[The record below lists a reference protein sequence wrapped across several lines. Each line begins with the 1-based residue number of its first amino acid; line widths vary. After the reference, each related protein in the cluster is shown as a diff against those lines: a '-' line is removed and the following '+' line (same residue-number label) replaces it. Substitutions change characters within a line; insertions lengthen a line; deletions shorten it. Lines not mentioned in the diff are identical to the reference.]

1 MKANYLNKQQG
12 SVVVVVTIALPIL
25 LLIMGMAL
33 DFGHVFVNK
42 TRLQN
47 ALDATALSA
56 AVAINKNITN
66 GTGPATEAGK
76 ETFKLFMAGSGNDE
90 WKTMKEMKADNL
102 VFEYSDTLY
111 PWDKNSFDPATD
123 RFAYVRVTSNGMLR
137 ITPVLIQ
144 VTNTFND
151 DLPVPAVSTAGPTG
165 QNCNLAPFLLCANM
179 PTDEDNLVP
188 EDPDCTNDSN
198 GDGSLDCYGYEIGE
212 VSSVEQFFCKN
223 NNCADADVEAGN
235 FNLLNLPGA
244 IGGKDINTIL
254 KGGALNT
261 CAINNLEPLDTK
273 SGRTWGPVA
282 DGVNYRIDNDGG
294 SSEDYTGPTSYQD
307 YLSDG
312 GSGFRV
318 MAVPI
323 GDCRGIQNG
332 ATELPKV
339 GVGCIFLTKHA
350 PNGSPFDVSIQFIG
364 SCPQT
369 GAWDPTNPVLN
380 GPYKIVLFKS
390 SGSADS

>member
-1 MKANYLNKQQG
+1 MRINCTKKQRG
-12 SVVVVVTIALPIL
+12 VVVVAVTIALPIL
-25 LLIMGMAL
+25 LLIMGLAL

-56 AVAINKNITN
+56 AIAINKNIKN
-66 GTGPATEAGK
+66 GTGPATDAGK
-76 ETFKLFMAGSGNDE
+76 ATFNKFIAGSGNDE
-90 WKTMKEMKADNL
+90 LVGLVANDL
-102 VFEYSDTLY
+102 VFDYSKTLN
-111 PWDKNSFDPATD
+111 PWGSFNAAADS
-123 RFAYVRVTSNGMLR
+123 FAFVRVTSTNMLNV
-137 ITPVLIQ
+137 TPVLIRI
-144 VTNTFND
+144 FNQFSND
-151 DLPVPAVSTAGPTG
+151 IPIPAIATAGPTG
-165 QNCNLAPFLLCANM
+165 QNCNLSPFLLCADM
-179 PTDEDNLVP
+179 PADKDNPVP

-198 GDGSLDCYGYEIGE
+198 GDGSLDCYGYEIGA

-244 IGGKDINTIL
+244 QGGNDINTIL

-261 CAINNLEPLDTK
+261 CAINNLDPLDTK

-282 DGVNYRIDNDGG
+282 DGVNYRVDNDGG
-294 SSEDYTGPTSYQD
+294 SSEDYTGSTSYQD

-332 ATELPKV
+332 STDLPKV

-350 PNGSPFDVSIQFIG
+350 PHGSPFDVTIQFIG

-369 GAWDPTNPVLN
+369 GAWDPKNPVLN

-390 SGSADS
+390 YESKDS